1 MTAPVPDGRERRGEG
16 ADWRN
21 PWPPVGVAPGPPTP
35 SAGFDALRA
44 DGFAVVVREL
54 HVRYDSEGWT
64 HERYVGGTRVVQQR
78 GKAAIL
84 EQALVEREE
93 GRPLAHEWL
102 VQLLVGSDGKV
113 TDWPDWYWEMIAA
126 VEGRPVAVSTDAAR
140 TPWGP
145 AAP

>member
-1 MTAPVPDGRERRGEG
+1 VDLGEIR
-16 ADWRN
+16 WL
-21 PWPPVGVAPGPPTP
+21 VALST
-35 SAGFDALRA
+35 F
-44 DGFAVVVREL
+44 
-54 HVRYDSEGWT
+54 
-64 HERYVGGTRVVQQR
+64 
-78 GKAAIL
+78 
-84 EQALVEREE
+84 EREE